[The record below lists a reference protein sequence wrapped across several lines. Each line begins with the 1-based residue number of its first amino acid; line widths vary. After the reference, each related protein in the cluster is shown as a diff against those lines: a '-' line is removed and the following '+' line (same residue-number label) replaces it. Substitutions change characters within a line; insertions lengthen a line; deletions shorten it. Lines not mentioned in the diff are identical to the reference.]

1 MTETRDLFGPAIAP
15 GRRLNGTVTA
25 TLKAGQGG
33 GTYDFVTEA
42 VPDLTVTYEGIPGDR
57 HYGLTRLSG
66 AREPWYP
73 RGTEMRNDR
82 QISLLAVEELA
93 EIADGLGIPQVEAE
107 WIGGNI
113 VVEGLPQFSMIPP
126 RTRLMFAGGV
136 VIGIE
141 GQNAPCKYAGQMV
154 AEAHTGRPEIALDF
168 VKVAKRLRGL
178 VGWVERPGVITP
190 GEEVI
195 ARIPEHW
202 AYAPAG

>member
-1 MTETRDLFGPAIAP
+1 MTVTGDLFGPRIFP
-15 GRRLNGTVTA
+15 GRRLRGNVTA

-33 GTYDFVTEA
+33 GTYDFVTVA
-42 VPDLTVTYEGIPGDR
+42 VSDLTVTYEGIPGDR

-82 QISLLAVEELA
+82 QISLLAAEELA
-93 EIADGLGIPQVEAE
+93 DIASGLKIPSVKAE

-113 VVEGLPQFSMIPP
+113 VVEGLPAFSMIPP

-136 VIGIE
+136 VIAID
-141 GQNAPCKYAGQMV
+141 GQNAPCKYAGQMI
-154 AEAHTGRPEIALDF
+154 AEAYPGRPAIALDF

-178 VGWVERPGVITP
+178 VGCVERPGIVRA
-190 GEEVI
+190 GEEIV
-195 ARIPEHW
+195 ARVPEHW
-202 AYAPAG
+202 SYQPG

>member
-1 MTETRDLFGPAIAP
+1 MTGTGDLFGPRIFP
-15 GRRLNGTVTA
+15 GRRLHGRVTA

-33 GTYDFVTEA
+33 GTYDFETVA
-42 VPDLTVTYEGIPGDR
+42 VPALTITYEGIPGDR
-57 HYGLTRLSG
+57 HFGFTRRSG

-82 QISLLAVEELA
+82 QISLLAAEELA
-93 EIADGLGIPQVEAE
+93 EIAAGLDIPSVKAE

-113 VVEGLPQFSMIPP
+113 VVEGLPAFSMIPP

-136 VIGIE
+136 VIAIE
-141 GQNAPCKYAGQMV
+141 GQNAPCKYAGQMI
-154 AEAHTGRPEIALDF
+154 ADAHPGRPAITLDF

-178 VGWVERPGVITP
+178 VGSVERPGVIMP
-190 GEEVI
+190 GEEVV

-202 AYAPAG
+202 AYLAG